1 MLNEFFLIMKG
12 GYVSNQRII
21 GANTIF
27 INAEMA
33 T

>member
-1 MLNEFFLIMKG
+1 MLNDFFLNNEG

-27 INAEMA
+27 ISAEMA